1 MADVN
6 KTVSI
11 NYQASTQDLEK
22 ALKRI
27 PGITDAQAKK
37 AAADLDKNF
46 KKMERSAD
54 STSKSISSKMSK
66 MTKSFG
72 AVTAAVGALGVG
84 VVALGQ
90 RFADLTN
97 ELVDASSKTGIA
109 VDTLAGLRLAA
120 EGSGLSF
127 ANLEGGL
134 IKFQGSILEA
144 SRGSKNLSDS
154 FDRLGVS
161 ITDSNGELRDADS
174 VFNDTIKALG
184 EMDNQTERN
193 AVAMQVFGRQAG
205 AGLIQSGALDNLES
219 IAGKNSVNMGLEA
232 ATRSMIYF
240 GSIASD
246 VIAATGQGFE
256 NIFGLIQIAQL
267 NLNKRFSEASELE
280 TALQEDTVIA
290 VNNLSNAF
298 SRADAEVAK
307 FNADSAKT
315 NATLSAGADGAD
327 DASGSMDG
335 YTQSIKNANAELQ
348 TMTDII
354 SGVFDKNIELA
365 DAVRDR
371 LTPEYTK
378 QRNQILALRTEIEL
392 QSDAINDQYDALLN
406 QSQVRQLSIQE
417 QNQLLVLAEE
427 IAEIDKIAAQ
437 NRIAEQQEMQALVDD
452 MHQTRIDQI
461 AKEKDLQAAAQREH
475 LDGIASTMGA
485 FGDLTA
491 SLSELVTAYAGEN
504 QEAQERV
511 FKTNQALAIADVA
524 FKTAQAIAA
533 ALTLPPVARGV
544 AIATASATGAAQ
556 LATIASQSPP
566 KFDVG
571 GMIGSSSDASQPD
584 SMTASVLR
592 GEAILDRTTVRQ
604 LGGEEGIRR
613 LQNGQ
618 GGAEVVIIQ
627 PFKHLDRYNRAA
639 ARRVS
644 RQVGSGAY

>member
-27 PGITDAQAKK
+27 PDITDASSKK

-161 ITDSNGELRDADS
+161 ITDSNGQLRDADS

-219 IAGKNSVNMGLEA
+219 MTDLARDFGIAINENAIS
-232 ATRSMIYF
+232 SMADF
-240 GSIASD
+240 QRQMAEFD
-246 VIAATGQGFE
+246 TVATGTMQR
-256 NIFGLIQIAQL
+256 LL
-267 NLNKRFSEASELE
+267 NAI
-280 TALQEDTVIA
+280 TGG
-290 VNNLSNAF
+290 
-298 SRADAEVAK
+298 
-307 FNADSAKT
+307 DS
-315 NATLSAGADGAD
+315 G
-327 DASGSMDG
+327 
-335 YTQSIKNANAELQ
+335 Q
-348 TMTDII
+348 
-354 SGVFDKNIELA
+354 
-365 DAVRDR
+365 
-371 LTPEYTK
+371 
-378 QRNQILALRTEIEL
+378 
-392 QSDAINDQYDALLN
+392 ALLLN
-406 QSQVRQLSIQE
+406 
-417 QNQLLVLAEE
+417 
-427 IAEIDKIAAQ
+427 
-437 NRIAEQQEMQALVDD
+437 
-452 MHQTRIDQI
+452 
-461 AKEKDLQAAAQREH
+461 
-475 LDGIASTMGA
+475 
-485 FGDLTA
+485 FC
-491 SLSELVTAYAGEN
+491 
-504 QEAQERV
+504 
-511 FKTNQALAIADVA
+511 
-524 FKTAQAIAA
+524 
-533 ALTLPPVARGV
+533 
-544 AIATASATGAAQ
+544 
-556 LATIASQSPP
+556 
-566 KFDVG
+566 
-571 GMIGSSSDASQPD
+571 
-584 SMTASVLR
+584 
-592 GEAILDRTTVRQ
+592 
-604 LGGEEGIRR
+604 
-613 LQNGQ
+613 
-618 GGAEVVIIQ
+618 
-627 PFKHLDRYNRAA
+627 
-639 ARRVS
+639 
-644 RQVGSGAY
+644 